1 MGKVILTHHVSRIT
15 HHVSRTTSTMAT
27 HYKDI
32 QFAVTD
38 RVARITLARPPL
50 NVITMAMAKEIAD
63 AVNRA
68 TVITDVCAI
77 VFAAQPGARMFSAG
91 VSIEEHRP
99 ETVYQML
106 EAFHDIFR
114 TLNMGSRP
122 VVALIGGAALGGGC
136 ELAAFADIVI
146 ATQSARFGQPE
157 IKLGV
162 FPPLAAV
169 VLPRVVGDKK
179 AREMMLTG
187 ELLTAE
193 QAQALGLVNYVVADT
208 ELEAKGDE
216 ILNALRQSSAPVLAM
231 TRRAIIAGA
240 WQGFDEALKHT
251 EDIYLNQ
258 LMQLKDAV
266 EGIEAFIAK
275 RPPRWKHK

>member
-1 MGKVILTHHVSRIT
+1 
-15 HHVSRTTSTMAT
+15 MAT

-32 QFAVTD
+32 QYAVTD

-50 NVITMAMAKEIAD
+50 NVITMAMAREITD
-63 AVNRA
+63 AVNRTGA
-68 TVITDVCAI
+68 AGDVCAI
-77 VFAAQPGARMFSAG
+77 VFAAQPGARTFSAG

-114 TLNMGSRP
+114 ALNMVSKP
-122 VVALIGGAALGGGC
+122 VVALVGGSALGGGC

-146 ATQSARFGQPE
+146 AVQAARFGQPE
-157 IKLGV
+157 IKLGA

-187 ELLTAE
+187 ELLTAD
-193 QAQALGLVNYVVADT
+193 QAHALGLVNYVVAAN
-208 ELEAKGDE
+208 ELEAKGEE
-216 ILNALRQSSAPVLAM
+216 ILGALRQLSAPALAM
-231 TRRAIIAGA
+231 TRRAIVAGA
-240 WQGFDEALKHT
+240 WQGFDEALKRA